1 MFADYRADWRTHYED
16 RLCSPQEAAGTI
28 ADGHHIWIPTGH
40 GSPAIMEA
48 IAARAGELHGVEI
61 RGLAVP
67 SPSLFTEAAA
77 KAFHY
82 QDQFANPLT
91 RPALES
97 RVIDYHP
104 YWLVGGH
111 KALDAGRDD
120 AWPIDTVQI
129 TVSPPNE
136 SGYVSVGPN
145 VWDSIRSARRARQV
159 LAAVNPAVGGTYGDT
174 WLHVT
179 EIDHFVPEERVLA
192 QAPEPDDPADE
203 GLAYHVGL
211 LVQDGD
217 TVQIGTGSHTSGM
230 VANGL
235 FKDKEELSY
244 FGELTVAG
252 LVPLVRDGVFT
263 GRSSLLHPGRFVA
276 TLIGNS
282 AEERALV
289 HGNPGFEAYST
300 EYLLDPRTIA
310 RNESIVAINGAL
322 GIDLTGQ
329 TAVYT
334 IGPRAYAGMGGHL
347 AFAIGAFLAPKG
359 RYVCIM
365 PSTAAGGT
373 ISTITPQFA
382 EGQVVSVPR
391 ELADTVVTEHGVAK
405 LLGKSVRQRAEE
417 LISIA
422 HPDFRGELRK
432 AARRLF
438 YP

>member
-1 MFADYRADWRTHYED
+1 MRTNKGIPWQEHYE
-16 RLCSPQEAAGTI
+16 RSVCSAEEAAATI
-28 ADGHHIWIPTGH
+28 QSGDHIWIPTGH

-48 IAARAGELHGVEI
+48 IAARTGEVHDVQI

-67 SPSLFTEAAA
+67 SPGLFTLSAAES
-77 KAFHY
+77 FHY

-91 RPALES
+91 RAALDS

-111 KALDAGRDD
+111 KALDAGRDES
-120 AWPIDTVQI
+120 WPLDKVQI

-145 VWDSIRSARRARQV
+145 VWDSVPAARRAGTV
-159 LAAVNPAVGGTYGDT
+159 LASVNPNIGGTYGDT
-174 WLHVT
+174 WLHAS
-179 EIDHFVPEERVLA
+179 EIDYFVPEDRGFTPL
-192 QAPEPDDPADE
+192 PEPDDPADA
-203 GLAYHVGL
+203 GLAHYAGT
-211 LVQDGD
+211 LVRDGD

-230 VANGL
+230 VAHGL
-235 FKDKEELSY
+235 FADRKDLSY

-252 LVPLVRDGVFT
+252 LVPLVERGVFT
-263 GRSSLLHPGRFVA
+263 GRNSALHPGRFVA
-276 TLIGNS
+276 TLIGNTP
-282 AEERALV
+282 AERAVV

-310 RNESIVAINGAL
+310 RNEGIVAINGAL
-322 GIDLTGQ
+322 GIDLSGQ

-347 AFAIGAFLAPKG
+347 AFAMGAFFAPRG
-359 RYVCIM
+359 RYVCVM
-365 PSTAAGGT
+365 PSTTARGSV
-373 ISTITPQFA
+373 STITPQFPA
-382 EGQVVSVPR
+382 GQVVSVPR
-391 ELADTVVTEHGVAK
+391 EVADTVVTEFGVAR

-432 AARRLF
+432 AANDFF